1 MLDNIYVLGLIC
13 SLLAMF
19 LTFLNYKASKE
30 EVSKGGIIKN
40 GLLGFILSLLT
51 SFILKRNDLSS
62 GSVEQDILT
71 GSPDF

>member
-30 EVSKGGIIKN
+30 EVSKGGVIKN

>member
-30 EVSKGGIIKN
+30 EVSKRGIIKN